1 MAAHVS
7 IPTTARLPGSLRL
20 EPSHP
25 VVAKLIG
32 RLSRASLLAL
42 AVHWLNDTDDPL
54 LSAPY
59 LRPPRRR
66 TGRFRRKSGRS
77 SDDSGGGS
85 ADANEIVL
93 DDSDEQNDGDD
104 DDDDEGSMYPASRTI
119 DDLRE
124 VYAQLQA
131 GNTRGSRRELADR
144 ILEGDWRRGLTLHQL
159 AMADLQYLHDHP
171 LSQRWSAFGVVSLKL
186 RPENPAQE
194 NDYEP
199 LLEVD
204 GASLLI
210 PRIHPPSFLRS
221 LQGLLPPDV
230 KTHCAFERHRDLPV
244 LLLRIFIFDT
254 PYATE
259 LAAGGRG
266 RRGKRKRRRGGGD
279 GDDDSQANAGGDAT
293 MPPSNFDTARTVY
306 VAFPDASA
314 HIYVSA
320 ATTTSASTMTASSA
334 SAGGGDAKSLR
345 SLVVEGI
352 PKALSRPGE
361 RYALRPTS
369 LSTRNM
375 AELVDRRGGG
385 RGGSGSA
392 GGGWGSAYGD
402 EKVRESP
409 LDSALPTPPL
419 SSAVSED
426 EGGNGVSKGG
436 AARIK
441 SRGAAAAL
449 SAEERAAKR
458 RRLVARARFGTSS
471 LVGDGLGV
479 ERVDVAIE
487 DPFPQPSSAAAAGA
501 EAGRRPRNAGRGRQA
516 GGRRSTLDAALERE
530 AALLVE
536 SDSNDDDDGGGGGEE
551 QAAGEGDNSTAA
563 QPPSKSGWRPGVK
576 LTFRGSHVFAGIRQL
591 VEAGAIDG
599 ERMPGWMT
607 GEEGVTIGAVRH
619 GRIRGHKGSGL

>member
-1 MAAHVS
+1 MASHVS

-32 RLSRASLLAL
+32 RLSRASLLTL
-42 AVHWLNDTDDPL
+42 AVQWLNDIDGPL
-54 LSAPY
+54 LSSPY

-66 TGRFRRKSGRS
+66 TGRFRRRSGRS
-77 SDDSGGGS
+77 SDGSGGGS
-85 ADANEIVL
+85 GDANETIL
-93 DDSDEQNDGDD
+93 DDSDEQNDDD

-171 LSQRWSAFGVVSLKL
+171 LSQRWSAFRVVSLKL

-194 NDYEP
+194 NDEEP

-204 GASLLI
+204 GASLVV

-221 LQGLLPPDV
+221 LQGSLPPDV

-279 GDDDSQANAGGDAT
+279 DGDNSQANAGADAS
-293 MPPSNFDTARTVY
+293 MPPNNFDTARTVY

-314 HIYVSA
+314 HVYVSA
-320 ATTTSASTMTASSA
+320 ATTTSTSTTTTSSA
-334 SAGGGDAKSLR
+334 NAGGGDTKSLR

-392 GGGWGSAYGD
+392 GGGWGSVYGD
-402 EKVRESP
+402 EKIRESP

-419 SSAVSED
+419 SSVVSED
-426 EGGNGVSKGG
+426 ERNTASKEG
-436 AARIK
+436 AARVK
-441 SRGAAAAL
+441 SRGAVAAL

-458 RRLVARARFGTSS
+458 RRLLARARFGTSG
-471 LVGDGLGV
+471 LVDDGLGV

-487 DPFPQPSSAAAAGA
+487 DPFPQPSSAAAASA
-501 EAGRRPRNAGRGRQA
+501 ETRRRPRNAGRGKQA
-516 GGRRSTLDAALERE
+516 GGRRSTLEAALERE
-530 AALLVE
+530 AALLGE
-536 SDSNDDDDGGGGGEE
+536 SDRDDDDGGDGEE
-551 QAAGEGDNSTAA
+551 QVSGEDDDATAV
-563 QPPSKSGWRPGVK
+563 QSRSKSRWRPSVK

-599 ERMPGWMT
+599 ERIPGWMT